1 MNELDILLQEI
12 RDLCELPEFQK
23 SLHYKVDEL
32 KFNLSTWIGDYR
44 EIECMIHDKP
54 GTKKP
59 GASKKI
65 NGHMFALSRLGKK
78 LWIPSLPGF
87 SKVDGYDLFELYAV
101 VPREI
106 IDFIVNYG
114 AKKGLPVMRRG
125 LTLAGL
131 EGRKF
136 DLVFEKHNSKYYT
149 GMVHEHGGVK
159 RIVRCKSPDGMQ
171 NLDPGDLKLLIT
183 YFKNHPHYFQQV
195 FTGFQKTWKP
205 MLDKLSR
212 AAM

>member
-12 RDLCELPEFQK
+12 RDLCEVPEFQK

-32 KFNLSTWIGDYR
+32 KFILSTWIGDYR
-44 EIECMIHDKP
+44 EIECMIHDIP
-54 GTKKP
+54 GMKKP
-59 GASKKI
+59 GASQKI
-65 NGHMFALSRLGKK
+65 KGHMFALTRLGKK
-78 LWIPSLPGF
+78 LWIPSLPGC

-114 AKKGLPVMRRG
+114 AKKGIPVMRRG
-125 LTLAGL
+125 LTLPGL

-159 RIVRCKSPDGMQ
+159 RMVKCKSPDSMRD
-171 NLDPGDLKLLIT
+171 LDPGDLKLLIT

-195 FTGFQKTWKP
+195 FNGFQKTWKP
-205 MLDKLSR
+205 MLDKLNQ